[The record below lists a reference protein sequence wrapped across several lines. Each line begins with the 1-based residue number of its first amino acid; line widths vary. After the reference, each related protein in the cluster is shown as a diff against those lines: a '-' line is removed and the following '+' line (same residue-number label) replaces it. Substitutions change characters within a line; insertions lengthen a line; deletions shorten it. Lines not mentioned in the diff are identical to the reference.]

1 MHIKCR
7 LSPIAQATTCDFRI
21 ECNNNGRAMPIRE
34 NRIYGIPSRWWFVCV
49 CRVVSS
55 SSHTECSEKIFIL
68 WIDYLNMCYLKTAY
82 KLKKNPR
89 GCWPRAL
96 RTYFNKRS
104 WGQNY
109 MQTICL
115 HKWYIII
122 IIISRPTECAI
133 NAQPRTQEQSNIVW
147 SQQRSVLLI

>member
-82 KLKKNPR
+82 KFKKKTLVVVDPEHCAHISTN
-89 GCWPRAL
+89 AL
-96 RTYFNKRS
+96 EGKI
-104 WGQNY
+104 
-109 MQTICL
+109 ICKL
-115 HKWYIII
+115 YV
-122 IIISRPTECAI
+122 CI
-133 NAQPRTQEQSNIVW
+133 NDTSSSSSSVGP
-147 SQQRSVLLI
+147 RSVQSMLSREHKNKAI